1 VLVKQAPSLEAA
13 PATQPFSIPASQ
25 HNLGMSPPLADGTQ
39 QFPSLES
46 ISGFGDPLPFSAMS
60 YNEVNEAVTNLD
72 FFTTPQL
79 DIWNEDS
86 SYMPMWND
94 MMNLPD
100 FNFP

>member
-1 VLVKQAPSLEAA
+1 
-13 PATQPFSIPASQ
+13 
-25 HNLGMSPPLADGTQ
+25 
-39 QFPSLES
+39 
-46 ISGFGDPLPFSAMS
+46 MS

-79 DIWNEDS
+79 DIWNEES
-86 SYMPMWND
+86 SFMWND